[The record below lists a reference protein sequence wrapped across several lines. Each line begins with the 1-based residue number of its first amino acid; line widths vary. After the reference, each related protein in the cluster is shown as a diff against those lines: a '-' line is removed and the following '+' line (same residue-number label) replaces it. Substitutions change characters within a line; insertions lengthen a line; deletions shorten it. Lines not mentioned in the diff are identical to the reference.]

1 MSISVK
7 RGVPNATTNNLLR
20 GCMTLREI
28 SKKLADFRMKKMMG
42 RMKLL
47 LQKND
52 Y

>member
-7 RGVPNATTNNLLR
+7 RGAPSATTKNLLR

-28 SKKLADFRMKKMMG
+28 LKKLVGFRMKKTMG
-42 RMKLL
+42 RMKQL